1 MHCQLS
7 NHFMSAGG
15 ANSPVGNGS
24 DLGGQGSPGR
34 EPPASPGWRDSRL
47 LPRGKKRREEGKEEG
62 GERRRRREEE
72 CRGSAEVREMEEVAG
87 GGVQE
92 RGWCCA
98 GTA

>member
-1 MHCQLS
+1 MK
-7 NHFMSAGG
+7 GKG
-15 ANSPVGNGS
+15 ARKGESMGLRGS
-24 DLGGQGSPGR
+24 RQKGES
-34 EPPASPGWRDSRL
+34 
-47 LPRGKKRREEGKEEG
+47 KRGKEEG